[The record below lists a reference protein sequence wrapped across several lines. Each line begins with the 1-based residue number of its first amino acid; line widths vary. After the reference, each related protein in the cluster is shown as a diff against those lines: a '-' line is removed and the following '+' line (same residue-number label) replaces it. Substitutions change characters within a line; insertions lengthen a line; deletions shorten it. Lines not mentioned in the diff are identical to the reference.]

1 MISIIFML
9 VARDKLCISCKLLY
23 ILYIVL
29 YYIIMYIIY
38 ILYKMWPSFH
48 VVGILKEEAVTDF
61 QTLSK
66 ESSVRHHLAKNI
78 VSSLDVTSQKQ
89 LGIVSSN
96 RSLQSQKKFLPKN
109 DTKGGKSMRTVD
121 VLIIIVNYEI

>member
-1 MISIIFML
+1 
-9 VARDKLCISCKLLY
+9 
-23 ILYIVL
+23 
-29 YYIIMYIIY
+29 
-38 ILYKMWPSFH
+38 MWPSFH

-66 ESSVRHHLAKNI
+66 ESPVRHHLAKNI